1 MYNIK
6 PDRVGWTVY
15 DIESGRP
22 LLLDDIVLTGL
33 DHEAA
38 DELAGLLN
46 RSLLSPL
53 PADAFLPRGALDH
66 HLGRDRQPV

>member
-1 MYNIK
+1 MYDIK

-22 LLLDDIVLTGL
+22 LLLDDIVVTGL

-46 RSLLSPL
+46 RSLYRPCPPTPFSRGVLSTPTMR
-53 PADAFLPRGALDH
+53 A
-66 HLGRDRQPV
+66 